1 MQRKISAT
9 RRRILAAC
17 AALPALSFAQPSST
31 FPTKPIRFIVPWGA
45 GSGPDTSSRLFCGE
59 LSKHLGQQVVV
70 ENKPGAG
77 STIGTAIIAK
87 APPDGYTI
95 GHVGIGTAISNSVI
109 ANLPYE
115 LVRDCEMLV
124 MMIFNPNLLA
134 VRLGLPVNSVQE
146 LIALAKA
153 KPGGLMYGSPGNG
166 SSLHLGME
174 LFKFM
179 TGTQMVHVPYKDAQ
193 QAVTGLI
200 GGQIDL
206 LFDNMSSIA
215 QHVRG
220 GRIRGLAVTTPKR
233 SPAFPELPTI
243 AEAGVPGFEMMP
255 WAGVAGPR
263 GIPKD
268 VVAILNGAMNKVLAT
283 DTVRER
289 FQSMGSEAV
298 GGTPEQFA
306 AFVAK
311 ETTKWAEVVKRV
323 GVRVD

>member
-1 MQRKISAT
+1 MQPPISLL
-9 RRRILAAC
+9 RRRLLAAGV
-17 AALPALSFAQPSST
+17 ALPALSFAQSSSG

-77 STIGTAIIAK
+77 STIGTALIAK

-115 LVRDCEMLV
+115 LTRDCEMLV

-134 VRLGLPVNSVQE
+134 VRLALPVNSVQE

-200 GGQIDL
+200 AGQIDL

-263 GIPKD
+263 GIPKE
-268 VVAILNGAMNKVLAT
+268 VVATLNAAMNKVLAT
-283 DTVRER
+283 DSIRER

-306 AFVAK
+306 SFVAK

>member
-17 AALPALSFAQPSST
+17 AALPALSFAQQSST

-77 STIGTAIIAK
+77 STIGTAIITK

-268 VVAILNGAMNKVLAT
+268 VVATLNGAMNKVLAT

>member
-233 SPAFPELPTI
+233 SPAFPELPTL

-268 VVAILNGAMNKVLAT
+268 VVATLNGAMNKVLAT

>member
-17 AALPALSFAQPSST
+17 AALPALSFAQSSSA

>member
-311 ETTKWAEVVKRV
+311 ETTMWAEVVKRV